1 MPVMVICPLRVKSYL
16 CPCGSQAHCGLNVMG
31 CAGML
36 HLHQLAKLKWCEYKW
51 SGLADPSHLTF
62 AYLLWSVACF
72 KLSLFNL
79 RQVHL
84 HVTHGKTS
92 WCYSRVPNMREQST
106 LYVQILVLINT
117 TLTLRSK
124 VFIVVVILIKRGAV
138 LVAYAMLAWPWF
150 LSNGP
155 C

>member
-1 MPVMVICPLRVKSYL
+1 MVRHHGVTVGYL
-16 CPCGSQAHCGLNVMG
+16 
-31 CAGML
+31 
-36 HLHQLAKLKWCEYKW
+36 
-51 SGLADPSHLTF
+51 
-62 AYLLWSVACF
+62 
-72 KLSLFNL
+72 
-79 RQVHL
+79 
-84 HVTHGKTS
+84 
-92 WCYSRVPNMREQST
+92 NMREQST